1 MNDIANH
8 PGPITGHGQANAGNP
23 FARPAL
29 PSHVSAGTVAI
40 EAERAIAEAQGKL
53 VIAKRFPRD
62 QAQAYAR
69 VMEACSRPGLAEE
82 AMYAFPR
89 GKETVTGPSI
99 RLAEELAR
107 CWGNIDY
114 GIRELSRKPG
124 ESEMEAYAWDLETN
138 TVTSQKFTV
147 KHVRDTRSGRFDL
160 TDERDIYEIG
170 ANMGARRLRA
180 RLLAILPPDLVEA
193 ATKRC
198 KATLA
203 GNVEVPLADRIR
215 SLVDAFAGLGVSV
228 QLLERKLGKSTAEVL
243 PEELA
248 DLRAIYR
255 SIKDGTASASEFFAT
270 PETDSAMVPAG
281 DAPQS
286 TGKRPRALAAVAAAA
301 PKAEPV
307 VPQPTN
313 PPVDDDPSP
322 APADGDF

>member
-1 MNDIANH
+1 MNDMTTTQ
-8 PGPITGHGQANAGNP
+8 PGQQVGNP
-23 FARPAL
+23 FAKPGL

-215 SLVDAFAGLGVSV
+215 SLVDAFAGLGVSM
-228 QLLERKLGKSTAEVL
+228 QLLERKLSKPTSEIL

-248 DLRAIYR
+248 DLRAVYK
-255 SIKDGTASASEFFAT
+255 SIKDGTAKAADFFSAQEPAAEGE
-270 PETDSAMVPAG
+270 PEKPAG
-281 DAPQS
+281 QR
-286 TGKRPRALAAVAAAA
+286 RPRALAAVAAAA
-301 PKAEPV
+301 PKAEA
-307 VPQPTN
+307 QPE
-313 PPVDDDPSP
+313 PAGADDGQP
-322 APADGDF
+322 ATDDGGDF